1 MLNWRKNWTRRRWL
15 TGTAA
20 VVLWC
25 SHSSC
30 RASRRTYMDH
40 THVNHYSIQP
50 HLHGPH
56 TLTTHMSITT
66 SSSLTYM
73 DHTRWPHTCQSL
85 HHTAS
90 PTWTTHVDYT
100 HVNHYIIQPHLRG
113 PHTLTTHMSII
124 TASSLTYMDHTRW
137 PHTCQSL
144 NHPVLSS
151 LNDRDPLSLL
161 CWAVVVL
168 WVAHVTFTAWHTM
181 TSSFSATAAH
191 LALCWL

>member
-50 HLHGPH
+50 HLHGRHTLTTHVSHYSSQPHLHGPH
-56 TLTTHMSITT
+56 TLTTHVSHY
-66 SSSLTYM
+66 SS
-73 DHTRWPHTCQSL
+73 
-85 HHTAS
+85 
-90 PTWTTHVDYT
+90 
-100 HVNHYIIQPHLRG
+100 QPHQHG

-124 TASSLTYMDHTRW
+124 TSSSTTYMDHTRW